1 LEEIGEL
8 IRKSLKVILR
18 YPLCDW
24 CLGRLFGALSKG
36 VENDVR
42 GNSIKLLLSMEA
54 HKHIL
59 RDSEKDLAFEIL
71 RKLSLTGFEP
81 ARTLLEFYGE
91 IPPEKEGCFICEGLF
106 ERVDEIVAKVLRE
119 VNGIEY
125 ETFLVGCILPNI
137 FMARED
143 KIKSE
148 FEIPWA
154 ESIKHAF
161 NRVLGKELSK
171 LINKKVE
178 FKDPDLTI
186 KYNLVKD
193 EVELQIK
200 SIFIYGRYLKLVRG
214 IPQSK
219 WRRRYYKRM
228 KERGIEIEEKSYYP
242 TSVEEMISKQA
253 LKVFEGEE
261 GILHAAGRE
270 DIDARML
277 GNGRP
282 FVLEVK
288 NPKRRN
294 FPLKELEN
302 MINEYCKGVV
312 QVKSLR
318 YVDRSMVSKIKL
330 VGQRS
335 MKKYRALVECE
346 EKVSDEELERLCEYF
361 NDIKIS
367 QRTPLRVSH
376 RRADKVRYKKVY
388 KLFSKRINDKKFELI
403 IESQGGLYI
412 KELISGDEG
421 RTRPSVSEFLGKSCR
436 CLELDVIGIFCEGL
450 EDEEE

>member
-1 LEEIGEL
+1 
-8 IRKSLKVILR
+8 
-18 YPLCDW
+18 
-24 CLGRLFGALSKG
+24 
-36 VENDVR
+36 
-42 GNSIKLLLSMEA
+42 MEA
-54 HKHIL
+54 HKLIL
-59 RDSEKDLAFEIL
+59 KDHEKDLAFEVL
-71 RKLSLTGFEP
+71 RKLSLTGFEQ
-81 ARTLLEFYGE
+81 ARTLLESYGE
-91 IPPEKEGCFICEGLF
+91 IPPEKEKCFICEGLF
-106 ERVDEIVAKVLRE
+106 ERVDDVVAKVLKKL
-119 VNGIEY
+119 NGIEY
-125 ETFLVGCILPNI
+125 ETFLVGCILPSTFI
-137 FMARED
+137 ARED
-143 KIKSE
+143 KIKWE

-171 LINKKVE
+171 LTGKKVE
-178 FKDPDLTI
+178 FKNPDLTI
-186 KYNLVKD
+186 VYNLLKD

-200 SIFIYGRYLKLVRG
+200 SIFIYGRYLKLIRG

-228 KERGIEIEEKSYYP
+228 REMGMEVEEKSYYP
-242 TSVEEMISKQA
+242 TSVEEMVSKQA

-288 NPKRRN
+288 NPKRRS

-312 QVKSLR
+312 QVRSLR

-330 VGQRS
+330 LGQKS
-335 MKKYRALVECE
+335 MKKYRALVECD
-346 EKVSDEELERLCEYF
+346 EKVSDEELRRLCEYF
-361 NDIKIS
+361 NEIKIS

-388 KLFSKRINDKKFELI
+388 KLYSKRVNDKRFELI

-421 RTRPSVSEFLGKSCR
+421 RTKPSVSEFLGKGCR

>member
-1 LEEIGEL
+1 MEGTCEL
-8 IRKSLKVILR
+8 IGKSLKVILR

-42 GNSIKLLLSMEA
+42 GSSIKLILSMEA
-54 HKHIL
+54 HKLIL
-59 RDSEKDLAFEIL
+59 RDHEKDLAFEIL
-71 RKLSLTGFEP
+71 RKLSLTGFEQ
-81 ARTLLEFYGE
+81 ARALLESYGE
-91 IPPEKEGCFICEGLF
+91 APPEKERCFICDGLF
-106 ERVDEIVAKVLRE
+106 EKVDEVVAKVLKKLD
-119 VNGIEY
+119 GIEY
-125 ETFLVGCILPNI
+125 ETFLVGCILPSTFI
-137 FMARED
+137 ARED

-171 LINKKVE
+171 LTGKRAE
-178 FKDPDLTI
+178 FEDPDLTI
-186 KYNLVKD
+186 VYNLLKD
-193 EVELQIK
+193 EVEIRIR
-200 SIFIYGRYLKLVRG
+200 SIFIYGRYLKLMRG

-228 KERGIEIEEKSYYP
+228 REMGMEVEEKSYYP
-242 TSVEEMISKQA
+242 TSVEEMVSKQA

-288 NPKRRN
+288 NPKRRS

-330 VGQRS
+330 LGQRS
-335 MKKYRALVECE
+335 TKKYRALVECD
-346 EKVSDEELERLCEYF
+346 EKVSDEELEKLCEYF
-361 NDIKIS
+361 NEIKIS

-388 KLFSKRINDKKFELI
+388 KLYSKRINDKKFELI